1 MEEMMPALKNTQ
13 SGFSLIELM
22 VAVLILAV
30 GLLGL
35 AQLQI
40 AAITANAQ
48 STSISV
54 ANALAQKTVEDIA
67 AMPADDPIFSSIT
80 DPPWATWDGSPF
92 TVLGAGVYNVT
103 YNVATNYQAVDGLSQ
118 VTIRVRS
125 ATAVANILG
134 NRIRSVDAIAFKRSF

>member
-1 MEEMMPALKNTQ
+1 MPALKNTQ

>member
-1 MEEMMPALKNTQ
+1 MPALKNTQ

-48 STSISV
+48 SASISV

>member
-1 MEEMMPALKNTQ
+1 MPALKNTQ

-48 STSISV
+48 SSSISV

-67 AMPADDPIFSSIT
+67 AMPADDPIFSSDT
-80 DPPWATWDGSPF
+80 DPSWATWDGSPF